1 MPKVSGG
8 KPSATRAVAPAR
20 EVSETLSNEA
30 RRSSSKRPSDG
41 SAPQSGDP
49 TRKHKKVKVLL
60 RRHKSRRDEGGS
72 QSHSRG
78 KEPAGLVEELK
89 ASKESVEEIV
99 ALVSHRP
106 KSMKN
111 LCETLVRKDDEGY
124 YALYMSDLALQDPDK
139 EMRARRSGSR
149 LIMFM
154 GYRITNLQQEIDALK
169 SGGGPEAVVAAE
181 ERATELEKELETI
194 KHERD
199 EALQQLETSVKE
211 LNEARGDL
219 SEARRELKEARVK
232 VYRTNDDLLKSV
244 KELES
249 VQVELSRRAIDDYK
263 GSTGFKEDLKRM
275 GRVSYEYGYYVA
287 LARFHAFI

>member
-8 KPSATRAVAPAR
+8 KPSATRAVAPAQ

-41 SAPQSGDP
+41 LAPQSGDP

-60 RRHKSRRDEGGS
+60 RRHKSHRDEGGS
-72 QSHSRG
+72 HSHSRG
-78 KEPAGLVEELK
+78 KESAGLVEELE
-89 ASKESVEEIV
+89 ASVEEIV
-99 ALVSHRP
+99 ALVFHRP

-139 EMRARRSGSR
+139 EMRARWES
-149 LIMFM
+149 
-154 GYRITNLQQEIDALK
+154 LK
-169 SGGGPEAVVAAE
+169 NSTKIWDDPRAAGE
-181 ERATELEKELETI
+181 FERGLLHPQLVRELYTLSSEVLLARATKEMVLLT
-194 KHERD
+194 
-199 EALQQLETSVKE
+199 
-211 LNEARGDL
+211 RGDL

-244 KELES
+244 KESES
-249 VQVELSRRAIDDYK
+249 VQAELPRRAIDDYK

-287 LARFHAFI
+287 LARFRAFI